1 MFPLGR
7 LSPTVQKE
15 MPKRIPPASLL
26 RENNKEKKM
35 PKKTGSALRKGVSKP
50 RNGEINCVKKY
61 SKGTENRIQYLYLP
75 ILFE

>member
-7 LSPTVQKE
+7 FFPIAQKE

-26 RENNKEKKM
+26 RENNKEKKIL
-35 PKKTGSALRKGVSKP
+35 KKTGSALRRRVSNPK
-50 RNGEINCVKKY
+50 NGEINCVKKY
-61 SKGTENRIQYLYLP
+61 SKGRENRIQYLYLP